1 MVAAAPRPKAA
12 RATLL
17 RKETA
22 AWLLPIVED
31 VKWVFWG
38 FGRGGGWVLGFMTA
52 VSLKRGEVL
61 T

>member
-12 RATLL
+12 RATLF

-31 VKWVFWG
+31 A
-38 FGRGGGWVLGFMTA
+38 RWVLEEVVGLRVYDRRDSVERTGF
-52 VSLKRGEVL
+52 KHK
-61 T
+61 